1 MLGQHPLVATSRGS
15 NERKDPSQGDTTK
28 MFIHN
33 LFRETDEARIV
44 DFIREHPFAADH
56 LNVIYY
62 ESARRTQLLEY
73 LLRVAANLTGYC
85 SVSVHDALAR
95 ACRPR

>member
-1 MLGQHPLVATSRGS
+1 LVATSRGS
-15 NERKDPSQGDTTK
+15 NERKDPSQGDATK

-44 DFIREHPFAADH
+44 DF
-56 LNVIYY
+56 VISY